1 MSCKKSILKNTSN
14 TFTSVINYIRCSDN
28 LTINNYQINPNETV
42 NIWYV
47 NGSYYTASNTIE
59 TIETI
64 SWPPVTVTPSTSS
77 VTPTPT
83 PTQSVTPTN
92 TNTLTPTPSI
102 TPTNTNTLTPTP
114 SVTPTNTN
122 TSTPTN
128 TPTATAGET
137 PTPSVTQTPTPS
149 VTQTNTPTATAGETP
164 TPTNTTT
171 LTPTN
176 TLTSTAGETPTP
188 TPTPTPT
195 GTPAETQ
202 TPTNTPTATASET
215 PTPTNTNTLTPTP
228 TNTPLP
234 PSLMTIN
241 MVESG
246 GGIIV
251 SGSGRVNLSSLT
263 FSGYTNDGKS
273 EANPLSNIVLGN
285 ALFNDIDVYTGI
297 TSGNTFYGSGST
309 SSPSSYDSGL
319 DVLGIGY
326 NFTGIVVPSGYISN
340 DLISAYNVYNSATFA
355 SKGYTPGTYTW
366 TWASG
371 SLVLQIGP

>member
-1 MSCKKSILKNTSN
+1 
-14 TFTSVINYIRCSDN
+14 
-28 LTINNYQINPNETV
+28 
-42 NIWYV
+42 
-47 NGSYYTASNTIE
+47 
-59 TIETI
+59 
-64 SWPPVTVTPSTSS
+64 
-77 VTPTPT
+77 
-83 PTQSVTPTN
+83 
-92 TNTLTPTPSI
+92 
-102 TPTNTNTLTPTP
+102 
-114 SVTPTNTN
+114 
-122 TSTPTN
+122 
-128 TPTATAGET
+128 
-137 PTPSVTQTPTPS
+137 
-149 VTQTNTPTATAGETP
+149 
-164 TPTNTTT
+164 
-171 LTPTN
+171 
-176 TLTSTAGETPTP
+176 
-188 TPTPTPT
+188 
-195 GTPAETQ
+195 
-202 TPTNTPTATASET
+202 
-215 PTPTNTNTLTPTP
+215 
-228 TNTPLP
+228 
-234 PSLMTIN
+234 MTIN

>member
-164 TPTNTTT
+164 TPTNT
-171 LTPTN
+171 
-176 TLTSTAGETPTP
+176 
-188 TPTPTPT
+188 
-195 GTPAETQ
+195 
-202 TPTNTPTATASET
+202 PTATASET

-340 DLISAYNVYNSATFA
+340 DLISAYSVYNSATFA